1 MQLHRS
7 RRWYCSKGLLGTL
20 AGTFL
25 WFLYNLA
32 TSHPSS
38 LIGAPLF
45 LMAAGGF
52 VVGFNAICT
61 WENCTA
67 QTSQEQATRP
77 LVLIGIIA
85 SIYVQGAFVLHLA
98 HLSLLSGLLYWLLFG
113 GLWAF
118 IMRGCRTVTHD
129 EPLPATVE
137 IDDHGPASGT
147 LLAMRVA
154 FFLTIGVIAV
164 LFVGS
169 SISHSLA
176 LLGDAFHNMVDLAA
190 YGLGWYAALRVQ
202 RPDNTRSTLG
212 PQRFNVMAGHW
223 NSLLLL
229 GASSYI
235 LWEAFERFQHPQE
248 VQGWIAI
255 ICALIGIGA
264 NAVIL
269 QFMKK
274 GDHQSNESA
283 KAALADA
290 IGDMAA
296 STAVVL
302 ANIFIY
308 LGWAGADTWCS
319 SIVALIMVTMA
330 WRIIRRTAGVLLNQ
344 VPAHI
349 NIEQVK
355 QQISTIPG
363 VGSLEAFHV
372 IPHDGEAHHVCISLI
387 AEGEA
392 REDVE
397 RRVRAILAQHGILD
411 PATIAISTG
420 TQ

>member
-1 MQLHRS
+1 MQLRCS
-7 RRWYCSKGLLGTL
+7 RKWYCSKGLLCGL

-25 WFLYNLA
+25 WFLYSLA
-32 TSHPSS
+32 FAHPSA
-38 LIGAPLF
+38 LIGVPLF
-45 LMAAGGF
+45 LIAAGGF

-67 QTSQEQATRP
+67 QTSREQATRL

-85 SIYVQGAFVLHLA
+85 SIYLQGAFALHLA
-98 HLSLLSGLLYWLLFG
+98 HLSLLSGLLYWLLFD

-118 IMRGCRTVTHD
+118 IILGCRTVTHD
-129 EPLPATVE
+129 EQLPHTVE
-137 IDDHGPASGT
+137 AADPGLASGT

-190 YGLGWYAALRVQ
+190 YGLGWYAARRVQ
-202 RPDNTRSTLG
+202 RPDSARNTLG

-235 LWEAFERFQHPQE
+235 LWEAFERFQHPQA

-255 ICALIGIGA
+255 VCALIGIGA

-269 QFMKK
+269 QFMKQS
-274 GDHQSNESA
+274 DHQNNESA

-308 LGWAGADTWCS
+308 LGWSGADTWCS

-330 WRIIRRTAGVLLNQ
+330 WRIIRRTASVLLNQ

-349 NIEQVK
+349 DIEQVK
-355 QQISTIPG
+355 QQIRAISG
-363 VGSLEAFHV
+363 VVSLDAFHV
-372 IPHDGEAHHVCISLI
+372 IPHDGETHHTCISLT

-392 REDVE
+392 GENVV
-397 RRVRAILAQHGILD
+397 RRARTILTQHGITD
-411 PATIAISTG
+411 PTIAISTG